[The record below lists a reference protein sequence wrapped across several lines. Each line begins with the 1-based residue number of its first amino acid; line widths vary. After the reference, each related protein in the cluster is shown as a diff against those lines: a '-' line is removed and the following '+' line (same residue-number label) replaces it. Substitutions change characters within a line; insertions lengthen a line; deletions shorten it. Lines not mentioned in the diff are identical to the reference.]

1 MTTTQSEKSLPL
13 PPGNLGLPLL
23 GETLD
28 FFRDPDFQTKRRKKY
43 GDIFKTH
50 IFGRPTVVM
59 TGAEANQFL
68 FRNENKYVRS
78 TWPKSTRT
86 LLGSNSLAVQSGN
99 IHTSRRKLLFQAFQ
113 PRALASYISTIEK
126 ITDSYLENWEK
137 QGNIT
142 WYPKLRD
149 YTFDV
154 AGTIFVGRENVSET
168 PLRIL
173 FEQWSQGLFSL
184 PINLPWTRFGKS
196 LRCRQQI
203 LNYLEEIIKSRQKQT
218 DLGKDALGVLLQAKD
233 EEENSFSI
241 AELKDQILALLFG
254 GHETLTSSVTSFCL
268 LMAQHPEVME
278 KVRQEQEK
286 FDTSAPLTME
296 ELQQMPYL
304 DQVLKEV
311 LRFISPVG
319 GGFREVIAPCEFKG
333 YRIPQGWAVQ
343 YQIINTHKD
352 RSIYQDHQKFDPDR
366 FAPGREE
373 DKKKMFGYIPFGGGM
388 RECIGKEFAR
398 LEMKILAAKLA
409 RNYQWELLP
418 DQDLSLITFP
428 VPRPRDDLK
437 VKFSRC

>member
-1 MTTTQSEKSLPL
+1 MTTTQPEQSLPL

-86 LLGSNSLAVQSGN
+86 LLGSNALAVQSGN

-113 PRALASYISTIEK
+113 PRALASYIPTIEK

-137 QGNIT
+137 QVNFT
-142 WYPKLRD
+142 WYPELRN

-154 AGTIFVGRENVSET
+154 AGTIFVGTENVSET
-168 PLRIL
+168 NLRQL
-173 FEQWSQGLFSL
+173 FEQWGQGLFSL

-203 LNYLEEIIKSRQKQT
+203 LNSLEEIIKARQGQNA
-218 DLGKDALGVLLQAKD
+218 LGNDALGILLQAKD
-233 EEENSFSI
+233 EEGNSFSI
-241 AELKDQILALLFG
+241 AELKDQILTLLFA

-268 LMAQHPEVME
+268 LMAQHPEVMA

-286 FDTSAPLTME
+286 FDKSSSLTME

-311 LRFISPVG
+311 LRFIPPVG
-319 GGFREVIAPCEFKG
+319 GGFREVIESFEFQD
-333 YRIPQGWAVQ
+333 YRFPKGWAIQ
-343 YQIINTHKD
+343 YQILNTHKD
-352 RSIYQDHQKFDPDR
+352 GSIYQDYQKFNPDR

-388 RECIGKEFAR
+388 RECLGKEFAR
-398 LEMKILAAKLA
+398 LEMKVLAAKLA

-418 DQDLSLITFP
+418 DQDSSLVTFP
-428 VPRPRDDLK
+428 VPKPHDGLK